1 MGRHATVLITAA
13 KPYRRVTEVTHRGGG
28 TSRRV
33 LSWADPVVW
42 CPGATGPALGPCE
55 DVR

>member
-13 KPYRRVTEVTHRGGG
+13 EPCRRVTEVTHRGGG

-33 LSWADPVVW
+33 LSWAGPVV
-42 CPGATGPALGPCE
+42 CPGATGPALSSCE